1 MTKISRLFFLIAI
14 SIIILIGC
22 SNHKNKL
29 IGTWEGSDSS
39 VLVLNEDNTA
49 VLDGGKATT
58 KAKWSIKGDYLYI
71 DRESSEYADLKA
83 KIPKGDFQ
91 SITVEIDDE
100 KSSSG
105 WRTEIFTK
113 K

>member
-1 MTKISRLFFLIAI
+1 MKKISRLFFLIAI

-29 IGTWEGSDSS
+29 IGTWEGSDNS

-49 VLDGGKATT
+49 VLDGGKEATQAT
-58 KAKWSIKGDYLYI
+58 WSIKGDYLYI
-71 DRESSEYADLKA
+71 DRKSSEYADLKA
-83 KIPKGDFQ
+83 KIPQGDFQ
-91 SITVEIDDE
+91 SITLELDTE
-100 KSSSG
+100 KNSSG
-105 WRTEIFTK
+105 WKTEIFTK